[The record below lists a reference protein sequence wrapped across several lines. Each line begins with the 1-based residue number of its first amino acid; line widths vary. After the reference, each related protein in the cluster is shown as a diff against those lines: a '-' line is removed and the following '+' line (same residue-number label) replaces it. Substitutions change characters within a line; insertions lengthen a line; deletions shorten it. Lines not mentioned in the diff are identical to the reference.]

1 MHPSIV
7 CGLDFIHTLKNLKVE
22 TAMIRHFF
30 TVLCLMLF
38 AGRSLMAASLTGN
51 AGIIPAT
58 PPVNVYTSSKGVDYT
73 GVGYLNFDV
82 LLPGKLTP
90 EFTLG
95 NDEDARWTTGDN
107 KFSSNGLVYVYEG
120 KLRKNKSIEK
130 AWVGGL
136 IKGEEDNATFTRD
149 GVLFNNHYERSGLYF
164 GNRSTT
170 SKRLTQS
177 GNYIVDYSITQ
188 MWALFQMSGNTRID
202 SESINN
208 ESNRYISDFDVD
220 SYGAVYRPMIT
231 VQPVFTINDSLKFIP
246 FVGASAF
253 VSMEL
258 SFWENSEWEDVL
270 YGQDCFD
277 GCPDNDFFLNL
288 IPVELFVGFDVE
300 FMVNRSDRISL
311 SSFFTAGGGTDTDS
325 TSELY
330 VIYTRQLD

>member
-1 MHPSIV
+1 MNRLLFS
-7 CGLDFIHTLKNLKVE
+7 GLYLTLLP
-22 TAMIRHFF
+22 
-30 TVLCLMLF
+30 CS
-38 AGRSLMAASLTGN
+38 SLMAASLAGN

-58 PPVNVYTSSKGVDYT
+58 PPVNVYTSSVDVDYT
-73 GVGYLNFDV
+73 GVGYLKFDV

-107 KFSSNGLVYVYEG
+107 KFTSNGLVYVYEG
-120 KLRKNKSIEK
+120 KLRKKESTEK

-136 IKGEEDNATFTRD
+136 IEGEEDNASFTRD
-149 GVLFNNHYERSGLYF
+149 GVTFNNHYDRSGFYF
-164 GNRSTT
+164 GNRRTV
-170 SKRLTQS
+170 SKRLTRGDS
-177 GNYIVDYSITQ
+177 YVVDYSITQ

-202 SESINN
+202 SETINN

-220 SYGAVYRPMIT
+220 SYGAVYRPMVT
-231 VQPVFTINDSLKFIP
+231 VQPVFTINDAVKFIP

-288 IPVELFVGFDVE
+288 IPLEIFMGFDVE
-300 FMVNRSDRISL
+300 FMVSGSDRLSL

-325 TSELY
+325 TSEVY
-330 VIYTRQLD
+330 VVYTRQLD